1 MSSTEE
7 ELPEGWSRLE
17 SRSKPG
23 RHYYLHRDTGERT
36 WDRPLSHASETSE
49 EPALAA
55 PAPEPS
61 AMEQPPREEPSSAQQ
76 QQQQQQQ
83 QQRASRR
90 ASDFWRSKSDV
101 VHAAL
106 LPLPYTTRRS
116 RPLRVVVPR
125 REAHHSAV
133 TPLWCD
139 NTVVTLPLRPTPP
152 GAAAA
157 ARGGGSSIENT
168 VCVLSRSWRRFVHRE
183 HYSVCVCCHACVRT
197 GAPNHHTNS
206 NPSSLPYVSLRT
218 ATTPP
223 CERAHD
229 QRAKTADI
237 VARNPRAMWAA
248 PSDAAASPRYL
259 RSIAASDDSTPHVL
273 AVLTH
278 ACLVGG

>member
-133 TPLWCD
+133 TTLWCD
-139 NTVVTLPLRPTPP
+139 DTVVTLPLRPTPP

-183 HYSVCVCCHACVRT
+183 HYSVCVLSRVRQDRRAEPPLELEPIITALCVSADRDDDAVRARARPARQD
-197 GAPNHHTNS
+197 GGHRRAQPARDVGRAERRRGLAPI
-206 NPSSLPYVSLRT
+206 
-218 ATTPP
+218 PP
-223 CERAHD
+223 EHRG
-229 QRAKTADI
+229 Q
-237 VARNPRAMWAA
+237 
-248 PSDAAASPRYL
+248 
-259 RSIAASDDSTPHVL
+259 
-273 AVLTH
+273 
-278 ACLVGG
+278 